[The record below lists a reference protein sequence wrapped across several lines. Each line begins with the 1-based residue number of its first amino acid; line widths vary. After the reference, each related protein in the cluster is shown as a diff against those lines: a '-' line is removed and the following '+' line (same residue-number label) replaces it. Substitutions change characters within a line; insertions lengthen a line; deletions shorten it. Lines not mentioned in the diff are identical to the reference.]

1 MKILFLILFF
11 VIHSFSAE
19 AKIPAAHNYSFQNF
33 LSDTTQKNI
42 SAEKDTSK
50 VKLQDTIKVV
60 RKKIEVV
67 SVTPL
72 LENSESGEILRKKNL
87 DVTDHRYT
95 GNFFTNLPFGFLR
108 DLGTIGQPNEILI
121 YGQGFNNLS
130 FLNDGIEINNR
141 LQNSFDVNLFQSEGI
156 DSIEIIPLARGF
168 LYGMNNPAAV
178 NFISRDFY
186 TARPYSRIKF
196 YQAPNDEG
204 FIDGIFSSN
213 FGERL
218 STFFEITNQSTE
230 PRYSNTEYGSWL
242 GTARFRYLLSNSIT
256 LLASYNYSQSYQEL
270 FGGVDAD
277 AIAVDQFDEVLYDN
291 IRAPVRFSTR
301 YQKTR
306 THNFLLKALAK
317 IDEGSLLDLSLYSQ
331 ANLTEYRQNE
341 FEQSTQANAAE
352 IINNNR
358 YETYGAKLNYSFT
371 KNFLDFSLINT
382 LENQKLRSY
391 AHFIKS
397 DITFFSSAG
406 KLSLFPKSNFISAS
420 LFGKYM
426 NYDGEDNFGL
436 GVDGQ
441 IILNENIKFHSG
453 YSVFEKPR
461 THYEYI
467 PFVAI
472 TGDISTDGQTNGKQK
487 NSTFELKISYTD
499 NFINSSAGY
508 FYINEKDKLIAVV
521 ENQDTLLNDNA
532 NYFEKESRTLQG
544 INLKFDLKFWK
555 LLISTNTS
563 YYFDESSRKKSA
575 LPEFTSSGGIYYID
589 TLFNNN
595 LKLKTGINYYSV
607 GSRNSIFF
615 DFEKGISTPYII
627 HIADNIRTYPQIPEK
642 FFPADY
648 QIDFFLSGKI
658 QDSAIVYFVFENI
671 LDAKYFIAQ
680 YYPKQSRGLRFGIAW
695 EFLD

>member
-1 MKILFLILFF
+1 M
-11 VIHSFSAE
+11 
-19 AKIPAAHNYSFQNF
+19 
-33 LSDTTQKNI
+33 
-42 SAEKDTSK
+42 AEKDTSK
-50 VKLQDTIKVV
+50 VKLQDTTKVV

-87 DVTDHRYT
+87 DVTDYRYT
-95 GNFFTNLPFGFLR
+95 GNFFTNIPFGFSR

-168 LYGMNNPAAV
+168 LYGMSNPANV

-204 FIDGIFSSN
+204 FVDGIFSSN

-218 STFFEITNQSTE
+218 STFFEITNQGTE
-230 PRYSNTEYGSWL
+230 PRYLNTGYSAWI
-242 GTARFRYLLSNSIT
+242 GTARFRYLISNTLTLS
-256 LLASYNYSQSYQEL
+256 ASYNYSQSYQEL

-277 AIAVDQFDEVLYDN
+277 AIAADQFEEELYNN
-291 IRAPVRFSTR
+291 ISAPISFSTR

-306 THNFLLKALAK
+306 THNFLLRGLAR
-317 IDEGSLLDLSLYSQ
+317 IDEENLFDLSFYSQ

-341 FEQSTQANAAE
+341 YELSSQINAAK
-352 IINNNR
+352 IVNNNR
-358 YETYGAKLNYSFT
+358 YETYGTRFSYTFT
-371 KNFLDFSLINT
+371 NNFLDFSIIST
-382 LENQKLRSY
+382 FENQKLRSY
-391 AHFIKS
+391 AHLRKS
-397 DITFFSSAG
+397 DISFFSSAG

-420 LFGKYM
+420 LFGKYL

-441 IILNENIKFHSG
+441 IILTDNIKLYSG
-453 YSVFEKPR
+453 FSSFEKPNS
-461 THYEYI
+461 HYEYI
-467 PFVAI
+467 PTATI
-472 TGDISTDGQTNGKQK
+472 ADDISTDGQTNGKQT
-487 NSTFELKISYTD
+487 NNAFELKTSYTSD
-499 NFINSSAGY
+499 FISLSAGY
-508 FYINEKDKLIAVV
+508 FYLFEKDKLIAAIV
-521 ENQDTLLNDNA
+521 NQDTLLSDQAVYFKKSDN
-532 NYFEKESRTLQG
+532 TLHG
-544 INLKFDLKFWK
+544 INLKLDLRFWK
-555 LLISTNTS
+555 FLFSTSTN
-563 YYFDESSRKKSA
+563 YYFNESCRKKLA

-589 TLFNNN
+589 TLFNDN
-595 LKLKTGINYYSV
+595 LKLKTGINYSTV
-607 GSRNSIFF
+607 GSRNQIYF
-615 DFEKGISTPYII
+615 DSQKSISTPYIVENYYTGTI
-627 HIADNIRTYPQIPEK
+627 INSFDNYSPE
-642 FFPADY
+642 F

-658 QDSAIVYFVFENI
+658 QDRAIVYFVFENL
-671 LDAKYFIAQ
+671 LDTKYFIVP
-680 YYPKQSRGLRFGIAW
+680 YYPKQPRGMRFGVAW